1 MPQKHDKNNYF
12 GIKQFENVIST
23 NSKKFKSKYVVRQL
37 CRFLVSTVRR

>member
-23 NSKKFKSKYVVRQL
+23 NSKKFKSKCMSCVNCVD
-37 CRFLVSTVRR
+37 S